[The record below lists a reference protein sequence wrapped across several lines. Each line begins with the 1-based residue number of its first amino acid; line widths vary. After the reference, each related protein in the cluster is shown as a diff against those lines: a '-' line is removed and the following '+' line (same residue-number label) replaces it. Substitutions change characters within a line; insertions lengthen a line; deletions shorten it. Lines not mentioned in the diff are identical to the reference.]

1 MTSLDIDKINLD
13 PYVMNNVNITGFRLI
28 DPESWPVQQYLKKF
42 PNSGEGKENY
52 LYSENALVH
61 DAVRVFAKALNDLD
75 SLHDMNLEP
84 MRESLILF
92 AKLQLYHK
100 HHKDLFCI
108 FIFLILNTD
117 TIKTSI

>member
-1 MTSLDIDKINLD
+1 MTSLDVDKINLD
-13 PYVMNNVNITGFRLI
+13 PYVHNNVNITGFRLI

-75 SLHDMNLEP
+75 SLHDMNLQP
-84 MRESLILF
+84 MRKLFDFLLLQNINITFLNRNLFLFIVNILSF
-92 AKLQLYHK
+92 
-100 HHKDLFCI
+100 F
-108 FIFLILNTD
+108 
-117 TIKTSI
+117 